1 MHILFKPKW
10 HYVYRNFWFQSGLFR
25 YFQVFLIFFSI
36 FFNFFLKIF
45 NKPIHPPA
53 LAQAQTHRIS
63 TTFFF
68 DPGVTPFLALMYLD
82 MLN

>member
-1 MHILFKPKW
+1 MSFGSLK
-10 HYVYRNFWFQSGLFR
+10 
-25 YFQVFLIFFSI
+25 
-36 FFNFFLKIF
+36 FLKKNKKKFKKIKKNF